1 MTPELERAVKR
12 YRQWFGSYKK
22 SGELIKVQVWL
33 TVNNGCIEFLT
44 LDDSYKVKRIRR
56 NPRVICYLGDK
67 EGPQIPGTAEIVM
80 GRSAIWR
87 VYRAYWKTHPLIM
100 ALIAFSIRR
109 RIENRK
115 QVLIRVHPDEP
126 NPLAGCDRSSSLI
139 QNFSLPLWKLLY
151 PSFAEPIWVHCRR
164 IELDGQC
171 KRSALQPSAFRNT
184 IPSQETRILGET
196 RRTYRGTDRQK
207 DCALAKRG

>member
-22 SGELIKVQVWL
+22 SDELIKVQVWL
-33 TVNNGCIEFLT
+33 TVNNGFIEFLT
-44 LDDSYKVKRIRR
+44 LDDLYKVKRIWR
-56 NPRVICYLGDK
+56 NPRVIYYIGDK
-67 EGPQIPGTAEIVM
+67 EGLHIPGTTDIVI
-80 GRSAIWR
+80 GRNAIWR

-126 NPLAGCDRSSSLI
+126 NPLAG
-139 QNFSLPLWKLLY
+139 
-151 PSFAEPIWVHCRR
+151 V
-164 IELDGQC
+164 
-171 KRSALQPSAFRNT
+171 
-184 IPSQETRILGET
+184 
-196 RRTYRGTDRQK
+196 TDP
-207 DCALAKRG
+207 AV

>member
-12 YRQWFGSYKK
+12 YRQWFGSYKN

-33 TVNNGCIEFLT
+33 TVNNRCIEFLT

-56 NPRVICYLGDK
+56 NPRTVCYIGDK
-67 EGPQIPGTAEIVM
+67 KGPQIPGTAEIVM
-80 GRSAIWR
+80 GKNAIWR

-115 QVLIRVHPDEP
+115 QVLIRVHTDEP
-126 NPLAGCDRSSSLI
+126 NPLAG
-139 QNFSLPLWKLLY
+139 
-151 PSFAEPIWVHCRR
+151 V
-164 IELDGQC
+164 
-171 KRSALQPSAFRNT
+171 
-184 IPSQETRILGET
+184 
-196 RRTYRGTDRQK
+196 TDPPV
-207 DCALAKRG
+207 

>member
-22 SGELIKVQVWL
+22 SAELLKVQVWL

-44 LDDSYKVKRIRR
+44 TDDSYKVKRIRR
-56 NPRVICYLGDK
+56 NARVICYIGDT

-80 GRSAIWR
+80 DRNAIWR

-100 ALIAFSIRR
+100 ALIALSIRR
-109 RIENRK
+109 RIETRK

-126 NPLAGCDRSSSLI
+126 NPLAGVTD
-139 QNFSLPLWKLLY
+139 P
-151 PSFAEPIWVHCRR
+151 
-164 IELDGQC
+164 
-171 KRSALQPSAFRNT
+171 AL
-184 IPSQETRILGET
+184 
-196 RRTYRGTDRQK
+196 
-207 DCALAKRG
+207 